1 MGKQT
6 VRAKDVLR
14 DLKAGVTDAE
24 LMNKYRLSEK
34 GLQSLFR
41 KLKEGGFVSDADLG
55 ARPGPTESAPVSP
68 EDELQPPEGR
78 PAPAPAGLGPD
89 VERAHSIAADM
100 KAGKHPNEIMQRY
113 ELSPKQL
120 ERIVEQLQERG
131 LIDRDD
137 VAGGKPKP
145 PALCPQCGAEVPE
158 GAARC
163 GHCGEMVG
171 DHPGAAL
178 AGTPLPGSPPRP
190 EPIAAYEEIKECPWE
205 EAANYGLWRAYFLTA
220 KRILLTPSNFFS
232 DLPLE
237 GGFLNPI
244 LFGIA
249 STVLSV
255 TIGMLGVTLLRSHSG
270 FGLFGI
276 LIGVVCTLFG
286 AAIIVPIVLMI
297 WSLMIHAALTILQG
311 AARGFEATFRV
322 VAYSSVTQLFNAIPF
337 VGTIASLYGLVL
349 TVIGLKET
357 HDTST
362 GLAVGAVLLPLAV
375 VVIVVGVFAAATL
388 SQILGSMP
396 R

>member
-1 MGKQT
+1 MAKQT

-55 ARPGPTESAPVSP
+55 DRAAPKRSAPVPRGDESP
-68 EDELQPPEGR
+68 PLEGQ
-78 PAPAPAGLGPD
+78 PAPAGVGAD
-89 VERAHSIAADM
+89 IERAHSIAADM

-131 LIDRDD
+131 LVDRDD
-137 VAGGKPKP
+137 ITGGKRKP
-145 PALCPQCGAEVPE
+145 TALCPQCGAEVPE
-158 GAARC
+158 GAVRC

-178 AGTPLPGSPPRP
+178 AGSPLPGSPPRP
-190 EPIAAYEEIKECPWE
+190 EPISAHEEIKECPWE

-220 KRILLTPSNFFS
+220 KRILLTPSDFFS

-249 STVLSV
+249 STVVSV
-255 TIGMLGVTLLRSHSG
+255 PIAMLLATLLRPG
-270 FGLFGI
+270 RGVGLLGI
-276 LIGVVCTLFG
+276 VCGVVG
-286 AAIIVPIVLMI
+286 ALIVASVIVPIVLMI

-322 VAYSSVTQLFNAIPF
+322 VAYSSVTQLFNAIPV
-337 VGTIASLYGLVL
+337 VGTVASLYGLVL

-357 HDTST
+357 QGAST
-362 GLAVGAVLLPLAV
+362 GLAVAAVLLPLVV
-375 VVIVVGVFAAATL
+375 VVIVVAVFAAATL
-388 SQILGSMP
+388 IQILGSMP